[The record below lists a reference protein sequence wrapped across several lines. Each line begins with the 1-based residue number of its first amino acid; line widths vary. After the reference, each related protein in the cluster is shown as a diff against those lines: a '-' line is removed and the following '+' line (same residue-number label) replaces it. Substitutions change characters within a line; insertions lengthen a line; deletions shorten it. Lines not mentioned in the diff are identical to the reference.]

1 MVRAVAGF
9 MSEDGIFF
17 ETEAEAER
25 HDAALEITRRCEG
38 YKNLDPK
45 RLIKLIE
52 ALRLPLRMYIDAYE
66 KVLFENNVKEDTS
79 ATGRDQTYDE
89 LRDALDETVEQQQT
103 SRHEPMPD
111 MGDGTRTESVSQRRK
126 KYGA

>member
-66 KVLFENNVKEDTS
+66 KVLFENNVTEDTGS
-79 ATGRDQTYDE
+79 TGRDQTNDE
-89 LRDALDETVEQQQT
+89 LGNALDETVEQQ
-103 SRHEPMPD
+103 SVGGHNDVSD
-111 MGDGTRTESVSQRRK
+111 MGYSSRTESVPKRSK